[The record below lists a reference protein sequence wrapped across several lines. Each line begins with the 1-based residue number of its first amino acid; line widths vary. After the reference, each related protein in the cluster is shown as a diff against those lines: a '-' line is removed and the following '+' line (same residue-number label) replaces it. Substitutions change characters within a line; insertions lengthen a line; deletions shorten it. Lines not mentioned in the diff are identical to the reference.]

1 MTTTQHLG
9 SNPALLH
16 VPTFHPQNMENL
28 VICILYSRGSVP
40 QDLLGNVWVHFFF
53 FFTDGAGWGGHYWHL
68 GVEARDAATPPAVH
82 RTPPQQTYAAQFVHS
97 AKAEKPRCRD
107 FLYLGGNASSLPDTT
122 PYRPMGEAGFS
133 VIIACGCMTSPFPSS
148 SWSSSSVTDPL
159 TTPSQ

>member
-107 FLYLGGNASSLPDTT
+107 FLYLGGNAASLPDTI
-122 PYRPMGEAGFS
+122 PYVPSNGRS
-133 VIIACGCMTSPFPSS
+133 RDSP
-148 SWSSSSVTDPL
+148 
-159 TTPSQ
+159 